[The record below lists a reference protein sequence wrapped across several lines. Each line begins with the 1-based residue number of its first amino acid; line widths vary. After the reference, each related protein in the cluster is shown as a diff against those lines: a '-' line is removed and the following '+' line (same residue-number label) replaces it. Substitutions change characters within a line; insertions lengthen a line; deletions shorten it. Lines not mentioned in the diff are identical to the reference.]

1 MWSYGVVVY
10 ELLFGKLPVMLPEH
24 NNANIPM
31 FSGSDQVVPFLT
43 NLLSRTPSARM
54 SAEECLL
61 HPLFSSFISSSSSS
75 KSSKEELT
83 DKLSVFH
90 GYLRLL
96 KASSFKSDFNFR
108 IKNPSDFVNCVF
120 DVIKNLPAK
129 SFLSRFFVRI
139 DGEEGIDAG
148 ALTTTLYRRFF
159 QQVFDSKH
167 GLFERGITHYI
178 PAKNLNKEKLLKLQ
192 LFGQMLLRAIFDER
206 TVDVPLAPSV
216 WKYLQNIPL
225 DMRDIYVFDP
235 QLASSYQHILLSSNV
250 ESMDLYFDDDTTL
263 VRDSNKKEYIKQ
275 QIHSQLIGSRKPELE
290 AIKKGFQCVPDLVTQ
305 MKLFH
310 HMDLC
315 CLLSGTDL
323 LTWQMVVEYL
333 EFRKY
338 PSNSKIKEWMIS
350 VLKRFTETELKQ
362 FLLFVTETH
371 SIPISGLQNKNE
383 LSPYPR
389 NKIVVI
395 HSTLLTH
402 LPVAHVCFY
411 SIDVP
416 EYRSEKELEEKL
428 KMAISQSPGFTLA

>member
-1 MWSYGVVVY
+1 MWSFGVVVY
-10 ELLFGKLPVMLPEH
+10 ELLFKELPMLMPQQ
-24 NNANIPM
+24 NAVSVPM
-31 FSGSDQVVPFLT
+31 FSGSDQVVGFLT
-43 NLLSRTPSARM
+43 NLLSRTPSMRM

-61 HPLFSSFISSSSSS
+61 HSLFSSFTQDAR
-75 KSSKEELT
+75 KEELT

-96 KASSFKSDFNFR
+96 KSSSFQHDFFFP
-108 IKNPSDFVNCVF
+108 IKNPLDFVNCVF
-120 DVIKNLPAK
+120 DVMKNLPDK
-129 SFLSRFFVRI
+129 SFLSHFIVTI
-139 DGEEGIDAG
+139 EGEDGIDAG

-159 QQVFDSKH
+159 QQIFDSKH

-178 PAKNLNKEKLLKLQ
+178 PSKNLNKEQLLKLEI
-192 LFGQMLLRAIFDER
+192 FGRVLLRAIFDER

-235 QLASSYQHILLSSNV
+235 QLASSYQQILLSSNV
-250 ESMDLYFDDDTTL
+250 ESMDIYFDDNETQVT
-263 VRDSNKKEYIKQ
+263 DSNKKEYIKQ
-275 QIHSQLIGSRKPELE
+275 QIHSQLISSRKLELE

-323 LTWQMVVEYL
+323 LTWKMIVEYL
-333 EFRKY
+333 EFRNY
-338 PSNSKIKEWMIS
+338 DSNSKIKEWMIS

-371 SIPISGLQNKNE
+371 SIPVSGLQNKNE
-383 LSPYPR
+383 TSPYPR
-389 NKIVVI
+389 NKIVVKYSI
-395 HSTLLTH
+395 LKTH

-416 EYRSEKELEEKL
+416 EYGSEKELEEKL
-428 KMAISQSPGFTLA
+428 KIAISQSSGFTLA